1 MLATAVGQAL
11 TKYLHDL
18 LDLMFNCGLSEPLV
32 TALSNIADRIK
43 PLSPVIQGKKQI
55 KRMDNERERVLIQF
69 IKLERLLNVI
79 SITLSGQPYK
89 PPGAPTNR
97 TIIQTV
103 ERPLRGEG
111 GLADGKDNETIVLAL
126 TTLGSFDFSNHVLNE
141 FVRDCIV
148 NYLDDDIP
156 EIRKAAA
163 VTCCQLFVR
172 DPICNQTSAH
182 AIKVVGEV
190 LEKLLTVGIADP
202 DPIIRETVLSSLD
215 VRFDRHLAQADNVR
229 SLFIALND
237 EVFAIREISI
247 TIIGRLTTFNPAYV
261 MPSLRKTLIQLLT
274 ELEYSVVSRQK
285 EESARLV
292 SLLVRAA
299 QRLTKPYIEPVLKVL
314 LPKARDPSTGV
325 VSAVLGALGELAAVS
340 GEDMAPHLDELMPL
354 IMETLQDQSSSAKRD
369 AALKTLG
376 QLASNTGFVIEP
388 YTKYPALLNI
398 LINIMKTEQNPTIRR
413 ETVKLMGI
421 LGALD
426 PYKHKV
432 NFATNQIAYHILI
445 LLSFG

>member
-1 MLATAVGQAL
+1 M
-11 TKYLHDL
+11 
-18 LDLMFNCGLSEPLV
+18 
-32 TALSNIADRIK
+32 
-43 PLSPVIQGKKQI
+43 
-55 KRMDNERERVLIQF
+55 
-69 IKLERLLNVI
+69 I
-79 SITLSGQPYK
+79 SITLCGQPYK
-89 PPGAPTNR
+89 QPGAPTNR
-97 TIIQTV
+97 NIMQTA
-103 ERPLRGEG
+103 ERPIREG
-111 GLADGKDNETIVLAL
+111 ATVDGKEHDVIVHAL
-126 TTLGSFDFSNHVLNE
+126 KTLGWFDFSNHVLNE

-148 NYLDDDIP
+148 NYLDDDFP
-156 EIRKAAA
+156 EVRKAAA

-202 DPIIRETVLSSLD
+202 DPVIRETVLSSLD
-215 VRFDRHLAQADNVR
+215 ARFDRHLAQADNVR

-237 EVFAIREISI
+237 EVFAIREIAI
-247 TIIGRLTTFNPAYV
+247 TIIGRLTTYNPAYV

-292 SLLVRAA
+292 SLLVGAA
-299 QRLTKPYIEPVLKVL
+299 QRLTRPYIEPILKVL
-314 LPKARDPSTGV
+314 MPKARDSSPGV

-340 GEDMAPHLDELMPL
+340 GEDLIPHLDELMPL

-369 AALKTLG
+369 AALRTLG

-388 YTKYPALLNI
+388 YMKYPALLNI
-398 LINIMKTEQNPTIRR
+398 LIGILKAEQNVAIRR

-426 PYKHKV
+426 PYRHKV
-432 NFATNQIAYHILI
+432 KVIFIFIFC
-445 LLSFG
+445 S

>member
-1 MLATAVGQAL
+1 M
-11 TKYLHDL
+11 
-18 LDLMFNCGLSEPLV
+18 
-32 TALSNIADRIK
+32 
-43 PLSPVIQGKKQI
+43 
-55 KRMDNERERVLIQF
+55 
-69 IKLERLLNVI
+69 
-79 SITLSGQPYK
+79 
-89 PPGAPTNR
+89 
-97 TIIQTV
+97 IQTV
-103 ERPLRGEG
+103 ERPLREAGVN
-111 GLADGKDNETIVLAL
+111 DGNDNETIVLAL
-126 TTLGSFDFSNHVLNE
+126 ATLGSFDFSNHVLNE

-148 NYLDDDIP
+148 NYLDDDLP

-172 DPICNQTSAH
+172 DPICNQTSTH

-202 DPIIRETVLSSLD
+202 DPDIRETVLSSLD

-237 EVFAIREISI
+237 EVFTIREIAI
-247 TIIGRLTTFNPAYV
+247 TIIGRLTTYNPAYV
-261 MPSLRKTLIQLLT
+261 MPSLRKTLIQLLM

-299 QRLTKPYIEPVLKVL
+299 QRLTKPYIEPILKVL

-340 GEDMAPHLDELMPL
+340 GEDIAPHLDELMPL

-376 QLASNTGFVIEP
+376 QLASNTGFVIDP
-388 YTKYPALLNI
+388 YIKYPALLNI
-398 LINIMKTEQNPTIRR
+398 LINILKTEQSVAIRR

-432 NFATNQIAYHILI
+432 
-445 LLSFG
+445 

>member
-1 MLATAVGQAL
+1 MSR
-11 TKYLHDL
+11 KKHDILSVL
-18 LDLMFNCGLSEPLV
+18 LCF
-32 TALSNIADRIK
+32 
-43 PLSPVIQGKKQI
+43 
-55 KRMDNERERVLIQF
+55 
-69 IKLERLLNVI
+69 LERLLNVI

-89 PPGAPTNR
+89 QPGAPTNR
-97 TIIQTV
+97 NMIQTV
-103 ERPLRGEG
+103 ERPLRENGVG
-111 GLADGKDNETIVLAL
+111 DGNDNETIVLAL
-126 TTLGSFDFSNHVLNE
+126 ATLGSFDFSNHVLNE

-148 NYLDDDIP
+148 NYLDDDLP

-172 DPICNQTSAH
+172 DPICNQTSTH

-202 DPIIRETVLSSLD
+202 DPDIRETVLSSLD

-237 EVFAIREISI
+237 EVFTIREIAI
-247 TIIGRLTTFNPAYV
+247 TIIGRLTTYNPAYV
-261 MPSLRKTLIQLLT
+261 MPSLRKTLIQLLM

-299 QRLTKPYIEPVLKVL
+299 QRLTKPYIEPILKVL

-340 GEDMAPHLDELMPL
+340 GEDIAPHLDELMPL

-376 QLASNTGFVIEP
+376 QLASNTGFVIDP
-388 YTKYPALLNI
+388 YIKYPALLNI
-398 LINIMKTEQNPTIRR
+398 LINILKTEQSAIIRR

-432 NFATNQIAYHILI
+432 SLYQCMRIF
-445 LLSFG
+445 

>member
-1 MLATAVGQAL
+1 MI
-11 TKYLHDL
+11 D
-18 LDLMFNCGLSEPLV
+18 
-32 TALSNIADRIK
+32 
-43 PLSPVIQGKKQI
+43 
-55 KRMDNERERVLIQF
+55 
-69 IKLERLLNVI
+69 RLLNVI

-89 PPGAPTNR
+89 QPGAPTNR
-97 TIIQTV
+97 NIVQPV
-103 ERPLRGEG
+103 DRPLRESGP
-111 GLADGKDNETIVLAL
+111 ADAKDHEIIVHAL
-126 TTLGSFDFSNHVLNE
+126 RTLGSFDFSNHILNE

-156 EIRKAAA
+156 EIRQAAA
-163 VTCCQLFVR
+163 VTCCQILVR

-202 DPIIRETVLSSLD
+202 DPVIRKTVLSSLD
-215 VRFDRHLAQADNVR
+215 ARFDRHLAQADNVR

-237 EVFAIREISI
+237 EVFAIRETAIR
-247 TIIGRLTTFNPAYV
+247 IIGRLTTYNPAYV

-285 EESARLV
+285 EEAARLV
-292 SLLVRAA
+292 SLLVGAA
-299 QRLTKPYIEPVLKVL
+299 QRLTRPYIEPILKVL
-314 LPKARDPSTGV
+314 LPKARDPSPGV

-340 GEDMAPHLDELMPL
+340 GEDMVPHVDELMPL

-369 AALKTLG
+369 AALRTLG
-376 QLASNTGFVIEP
+376 QLASSTGFVIEP
-388 YTKYPALLNI
+388 YNKYPALLNI
-398 LINIMKTEQNPTIRR
+398 LISILKSEQNVTIRR

-426 PYKHKV
+426 PYRHKV
-432 NFATNQIAYHILI
+432 SLNNVIACYEILI
-445 LLSFG
+445 KSPDECDWHLQ